1 MQLFVQ
7 SHSFLIF
14 ISSSIESFDQTIGK
28 RVFRM
33 ESSGGEVEAE
43 INTNNLK
50 YKFVEHLISDSQPNP
65 SKKTKRNRKAFEKKT
80 GKKPI
85 KKILPKEFVP
95 RNSLT
100 ENAPTTIGLEISQIY
115 NQIIL
120 TSTISLPQNNYNL
133 SDKSN
138 NYVLLTGCSLQPQS
152 TINCNLIN
160 HQNLNIPILN
170 EGHTTEQSHY
180 AENQTCNIDNS
191 IMNCDFFTKQAQSV
205 ITPIN
210 NHSHMTTSNER
221 LL

>member
-1 MQLFVQ
+1 
-7 SHSFLIF
+7 
-14 ISSSIESFDQTIGK
+14 
-28 RVFRM
+28 M

-50 YKFVEHLISDSQPNP
+50 YKFVEHVISDSQPNP

-85 KKILPKEFVP
+85 KKIHPKVLNCIEKIAYNTNPQTKEFVP

-120 TSTISLPQNNYNL
+120 TGTIFLPQNNYNL
-133 SDKSN
+133 SDGSN
-138 NYVLLTGCSLQPQS
+138 NYVLLTGCSLQPQC
-152 TINCNLIN
+152 TIYYNLIS
-160 HQNLNIPILN
+160 HQNLNIPTLN

-191 IMNCDFFTKQAQSV
+191 IMNCDFFTEQAQSV

-221 LL
+221 LLKIPRATEIMMD

>member
-1 MQLFVQ
+1 
-7 SHSFLIF
+7 
-14 ISSSIESFDQTIGK
+14 
-28 RVFRM
+28 M

-50 YKFVEHLISDSQPNP
+50 YKFVEHVISDSQPNP

-85 KKILPKEFVP
+85 KKIHPKVLNCIEKIAYNTNPQTMEFVP

-120 TSTISLPQNNYNL
+120 TGTIFLPQNNYNL
-133 SDKSN
+133 SDGSN

-152 TINCNLIN
+152 TIYYNLIS
-160 HQNLNIPILN
+160 HQNLNIPTLN

-191 IMNCDFFTKQAQSV
+191 IMNCDFFTEQAQSV